1 VTADGNDQWARFER
15 TRLAVFAT
23 HGFEGRSKRILDH
36 TGRETYAIVH
46 GDGPCPTVLVHGGV
60 GNATEWVLVAG
71 RLERPLVIPDRPG
84 FGLTYPID
92 YRKFDFREDA
102 AGWLLGLVEG
112 LGVEK
117 IDLIGGSMG
126 GFFAMAFATAYPERV
141 RRLIL
146 LGSPAGLFREFPLFL
161 RLMGN
166 PILGRLISR
175 LKIRDPETLRKRV
188 FSGYVAH
195 PERIPLDVLEVALVG
210 MALPGSALTN
220 HTIMNAVT
228 TLRGLRP
235 QLLMQQDMAR
245 LEVPTLF
252 VWGDKDRV
260 AGSAIGED
268 LAPRMSDARLTLVQ
282 DAGHMPHLDQPEAV
296 AAVVNPFL
304 ADP

>member
-1 VTADGNDQWARFER
+1 
-15 TRLAVFAT
+15 
-23 HGFEGRSKRILDH
+23 
-36 TGRETYAIVH
+36 
-46 GDGPCPTVLVHGGV
+46 
-60 GNATEWVLVAG
+60 
-71 RLERPLVIPDRPG
+71 
-84 FGLTYPID
+84 
-92 YRKFDFREDA
+92 
-102 AGWLLGLVEG
+102 
-112 LGVEK
+112 
-117 IDLIGGSMG
+117 MG
-126 GFFAMAFATAYPERV
+126 GFFAMAFATSHPERV

-175 LKIRDPETLRKRV
+175 FKIRDPETLRKRV

-210 MALPGSALTN
+210 MALPGTALAN
-220 HTIMNAVT
+220 HTMMNAVT

-260 AGSAIGED
+260 AGSTIGED